1 MIGIYKITNPTKGIY
16 IGQSVNIEKRFKTY
30 KLNNCKSQRAL
41 YNSFL
46 KYGITKHKFEILCEC
61 NIEELNDKERYYQ
74 DLYSVL
80 NGKGLNCRL
89 TTSKDK
95 SGHLSMFTKIK
106 IKESNIGK
114 NLGKKH
120 TDEAKVKISKSSKGN
135 KHNLGKK
142 LSEEHK
148 LKISLS
154 GKGRK
159 HSEKS
164 ILKMSLSKKGTKLS
178 EEHKQKLSLSH
189 TGKKLSEEHKL
200 NIYLSNIK
208 IVLDTQNGI
217 YYTIKELCKIYK
229 KNYRYFTDRLSGRLK
244 NNTNYIYT

>member
-1 MIGIYKITNPTKGIY
+1 MIGIYKITNPLKGIY

-46 KYGITKHKFEILCEC
+46 KYGIDKHKFEILCEC

-95 SGHLSMFTKIK
+95 SGHLSIFTKIK

-120 TDEAKVKISKSSKGN
+120 TDEAKIKISKSSKGN

-148 LKISLS
+148 LKIKFGLMISDKFNESIKNRIMPINKKEVILNNNEIFS
-154 GKGRK
+154 SIIEASKKTGVSNTSICNNIKG
-159 HSEKS
+159 
-164 ILKMSLSKKGTKLS
+164 LSKKTKVGIW
-178 EEHKQKLSLSH
+178 
-189 TGKKLSEEHKL
+189 TKK
-200 NIYLSNIK
+200 IDT
-208 IVLDTQNGI
+208 IVRHEFND
-217 YYTIKELCKIYK
+217 KM
-229 KNYRYFTDRLSGRLK
+229 
-244 NNTNYIYT
+244 

>member
-1 MIGIYKITNPTKGIY
+1 MIGIYKIVSPSKKVY
-16 IGQSVNIEKRFKTY
+16 IGQSLNIEKRFNTY

-46 KYGITKHKFEILCEC
+46 KYGVNKHTFEVLCEC
-61 NIEELNDKERYYQ
+61 EISELNDKERYFQ

-80 NGKGLNCRL
+80 NEKGLNCRL

-95 SGHLSMFTKIK
+95 SGNLSALTKFK

-120 TDEAKVKISKSSKGN
+120 TNEAKIKIGKSSKGN

-142 LSEEHK
+142 LTDEHK
-148 LKISLS
+148 IKISAS
-154 GKGRK
+154 IKGRI
-159 HSEKS
+159 HSKES
-164 ILKMSLSKKGTKLS
+164 ILKMSESKKGIKLS
-178 EEHKQKLSLSH
+178 DEHKQKLSISH
-189 TGKKLSEEHKL
+189 IGKKLSDKHKL

-208 IVLDTQNGI
+208 TVLDTQNGI
-217 YYTIKELCKIYK
+217 FYTIKELSEIYK
-229 KNYRYFTDRLSGRLK
+229 KNKRYFTDRISGRLK
-244 NNTNYIYT
+244 NNTNFIYV